1 MSIFSL
7 YSCVDSRFIRKE
19 LKTDN
24 ITAYWYYYSYISS
37 NSPDK
42 IEVLNNTTNE
52 AVIVFE
58 GVSVITNLAI
68 INDTIVIQLFKP
80 ERGIIIEDNT
90 KDKVFG
96 YYTKIDS
103 SATLDDYKKIPDGK
117 KE

>member
-1 MSIFSL
+1 M
-7 YSCVDSRFIRKE
+7 DSRFIRKE

-24 ITAYWYYYSYISS
+24 ITVYWYYYSYISS

-90 KDKVFG
+90 KNKVFG